1 MKIRNKITGEI
12 REISANELDQYGL
25 GGMIKRADG
34 SYSRRGLWDNIR
46 ANKGSGKKPTK
57 EMLAQE
63 KKIKAKYQGGTKTE
77 EYEENP
83 FDIPEYTVLPTLTV
97 KASKIK
103 KETSN
108 KEDSLGEDIFELID
122 PTGLSS
128 WDDVYRSYKETGLSP
143 ATALEVLGA
152 IPLLGKIGKSGKIIS
167 GGFRML
173 QDIAPY
179 LKNKK
184 TQDAAFKIYNT
195 YKNLGGGK
203 LDDVLGYTSKLV
215 KNNIKLLN
223 PKLQGSSQKAID
235 FYNNFFRAIRA
246 TQTPQVLPTYPFSNE
261 INIKDFI
268 SETKQDK
275 KMQTG
280 GKLPKNVLIP
290 RLKSHMN
297 QDEINKYLEQYA
309 SGGKIPTEILK
320 SRLESHMSPE
330 EVNNYL
336 DKYGNGGYTVR
347 RTNERKG
354 KTHVVIGPDGT
365 KKYFGDPNMG
375 ERGKSKYGKEAFY
388 ARHKSN
394 LAKNP
399 YFRAYARATWEQGGM
414 MDDIYNM
421 YDNYNSNNMSMGV
434 YEDGGIHIKKENRG
448 KFTEAANRADMSV
461 QEYAR
466 HILAN
471 KEDYSSTMV
480 KRANFARNAAK
491 WKHET
496 GGKFL
501 TVSGEAHKIYKNAD
515 GDIMVNHP
523 KENKGKWDTINLTE
537 KANINTVVEGV
548 AATKKWHKENPY
560 ALGGLTKYQTGG
572 PAKPLVIYPES
583 LNLGVVSENTS
594 VAPITK
600 LKTQGEQL
608 RNINEQKTLKAEEK
622 IKQER
627 NINYVDKVKG
637 LEVNRTDAP
646 INLTD
651 LKTKDDVK
659 KIQTFL
665 LNKGYDLGKYGVDGI
680 AGKFTK
686 NAINQYNNQFNNVD
700 FKYYDLPS
708 RKESRFGSNCAEGQC
723 SEYTAMELYRRSESK
738 ASPDEFL
745 KTLGLGSN
753 AWQIG
758 NVIKTQGGTELYNNK
773 TAKSKTSNVN
783 VKPGDIT
790 IMYTGG
796 SSFYQD
802 EANKKGDGNTHVG
815 FVSKVNPDGS
825 YYVTHNVHLPGGID
839 ANGDVK
845 WVGHAYEDLVN
856 PKSKIVSNWG
866 FKVNRIVRP
875 DYNKI
880 KKDIA
885 KKDVNPDNKIT
896 YLGDRQKASNIISKI
911 NSNKK
916 ELAEFFKVEEE
927 DHAALQQAALG
938 IIEKESKFG
947 EGYTGIKSLE
957 KVPYVN
963 DAAQL
968 ITETISETDKR
979 LKSPSNLAKGKFLKI
994 NSEYGKDEEASKG
1007 LGRIKFE
1014 MNFGD
1019 NKQKLESLK
1028 KLSKGDSAYF
1038 DYLATFSILEKNY
1051 NDFLRSGYNKNEAL
1065 YRAIAK
1071 HNSPSKAKDTSENSG
1086 AKNLDLDYAN
1096 KVIDLSRS
1104 FIIKNKNNNVQT
1116 ILDNLSL
1123 DPNLIKNTAKIPSI
1137 RNEKSKSSFEFGG
1150 KINLPKYQTAGLF
1163 SQQIDNTEGNINAN
1177 TKNINTA
1184 NPFTSIVNPGET
1196 KPLSVNV
1203 GLKNAKWDMGIM
1215 GSANVN
1221 KSGVY
1226 NPSAAVNVG
1235 YNVTPNQRLNFSA
1248 NVNKNE
1254 ATGKPNYGF
1263 KAGYTNQTKLG
1274 NINVGVNY
1282 NEVGGLSKYQG
1293 GTKTKIGNSDIY
1305 FDSDKS
1311 WKDKDGNLVV
1321 SDLATGKHYNVFRK
1335 SDGSYDFLDVEGNK
1349 ERKFKSFLSDWN
1361 NSPQAKKMLLDSVKD
1376 DNSNKSQKEINKNSS
1391 LLRQF
1396 RNKFIDDTNVAFL
1409 NPESLLEEFNKNKDK
1424 KETETFDGF
1433 SQTPSSSERK
1443 MILNP
1448 NYLLNNPLSIISEE
1462 PKNLYNYINK
1472 YDPNST
1478 KVPMRVRINNSL
1490 PKQQEKDTYIHELSH
1505 ASDFN
1510 GFFIPGIDKT
1520 IIENNAYRNAENISD
1535 GDPEWLQN
1543 QLNESW
1549 YKYLTKPS
1557 ETRARLNNL
1566 RFNLKEQGIYDP
1578 FKQEIKLKQLDKYKK
1593 TEKGDPLYELQT
1605 IYDDD
1610 QIIDMLNT
1618 ISDVNKSQDF
1628 KAEVGGLKPDL
1639 VSQEG
1644 YKDDSPFVDNPFL
1657 DIMSNKITMK
1667 GVSQPILGISDQGD
1681 IKVMLPGEEYQ
1692 FKGTKV
1698 KEMPVFQDGGLF
1710 NKKNNLNKFLKEIGI
1725 K

>member
-63 KKIKAKYQGGTKTE
+63 KKIKAKYEQ
-77 EYEENP
+77 
-83 FDIPEYTVLPTLTV
+83 
-97 KASKIK
+97 
-103 KETSN
+103 
-108 KEDSLGEDIFELID
+108 
-122 PTGLSS
+122 
-128 WDDVYRSYKETGLSP
+128 
-143 ATALEVLGA
+143 
-152 IPLLGKIGKSGKIIS
+152 
-167 GGFRML
+167 
-173 QDIAPY
+173 
-179 LKNKK
+179 
-184 TQDAAFKIYNT
+184 
-195 YKNLGGGK
+195 
-203 LDDVLGYTSKLV
+203 
-215 KNNIKLLN
+215 
-223 PKLQGSSQKAID
+223 
-235 FYNNFFRAIRA
+235 
-246 TQTPQVLPTYPFSNE
+246 
-261 INIKDFI
+261 
-268 SETKQDK
+268 
-275 KMQTG
+275 G
-280 GKLPKNVLIP
+280 GKLPKDVLIP

-309 SGGKIPTEILK
+309 SGGKMPTEILK

-501 TVSGEAHKIYKNAD
+501 TVSGEAHRIYKNAD
-515 GDIMVNHP
+515 GDIIVNHP

-537 KANINTVVEGV
+537 KANINTVAEGV

-560 ALGGLTKYQTGG
+560 ALGGLTKYQT
-572 PAKPLVIYPES
+572 
-583 LNLGVVSENTS
+583 
-594 VAPITK
+594 
-600 LKTQGEQL
+600 
-608 RNINEQKTLKAEEK
+608 
-622 IKQER
+622 
-627 NINYVDKVKG
+627 
-637 LEVNRTDAP
+637 
-646 INLTD
+646 
-651 LKTKDDVK
+651 
-659 KIQTFL
+659 
-665 LNKGYDLGKYGVDGI
+665 
-680 AGKFTK
+680 
-686 NAINQYNNQFNNVD
+686 
-700 FKYYDLPS
+700 
-708 RKESRFGSNCAEGQC
+708 
-723 SEYTAMELYRRSESK
+723 
-738 ASPDEFL
+738 
-745 KTLGLGSN
+745 
-753 AWQIG
+753 
-758 NVIKTQGGTELYNNK
+758 
-773 TAKSKTSNVN
+773 
-783 VKPGDIT
+783 
-790 IMYTGG
+790 
-796 SSFYQD
+796 
-802 EANKKGDGNTHVG
+802 
-815 FVSKVNPDGS
+815 
-825 YYVTHNVHLPGGID
+825 
-839 ANGDVK
+839 
-845 WVGHAYEDLVN
+845 
-856 PKSKIVSNWG
+856 
-866 FKVNRIVRP
+866 
-875 DYNKI
+875 
-880 KKDIA
+880 
-885 KKDVNPDNKIT
+885 
-896 YLGDRQKASNIISKI
+896 
-911 NSNKK
+911 
-916 ELAEFFKVEEE
+916 
-927 DHAALQQAALG
+927 
-938 IIEKESKFG
+938 
-947 EGYTGIKSLE
+947 
-957 KVPYVN
+957 
-963 DAAQL
+963 
-968 ITETISETDKR
+968 
-979 LKSPSNLAKGKFLKI
+979 
-994 NSEYGKDEEASKG
+994 
-1007 LGRIKFE
+1007 
-1014 MNFGD
+1014 
-1019 NKQKLESLK
+1019 
-1028 KLSKGDSAYF
+1028 
-1038 DYLATFSILEKNY
+1038 
-1051 NDFLRSGYNKNEAL
+1051 
-1065 YRAIAK
+1065 
-1071 HNSPSKAKDTSENSG
+1071 
-1086 AKNLDLDYAN
+1086 
-1096 KVIDLSRS
+1096 
-1104 FIIKNKNNNVQT
+1104 
-1116 ILDNLSL
+1116 
-1123 DPNLIKNTAKIPSI
+1123 
-1137 RNEKSKSSFEFGG
+1137 
-1150 KINLPKYQTAGLF
+1150 AGLS
-1163 SQQIDNTEGNINAN
+1163 SQQIDNTEGNINTN
-1177 TKNINTA
+1177 TQNINTA

-1321 SDLATGKHYNVFRK
+1321 SDLATGKHYNVIRK

-1376 DNSNKSQKEINKNSS
+1376 DNSNKSQKEINRNSS

-1510 GFFIPGIDKT
+1510 GFFIPSIDKT
-1520 IIENNAYRNAENISD
+1520 VIENNAYKTAENISD

-1578 FKQEIKLKQLDKYKK
+1578 FKQEIKLEQLDKYKK

-1644 YKDDSPFVDNPFL
+1644 YKDDSPFIDNPFL

-1698 KEMPVFQDGGLF
+1698 KEMPVFQDGGYTVKAGDTLSKIANKYGIPLEQLVQLNKINNPNKIQVNQKLVIPGQRKSTPISEIPRATMTPVTSQTVTNTSLNEEPLINTDLTEF
-1710 NKKNNLNKFLKEIGI
+1710 VVSAPILYDYQKTPKTKTVDENVLKNKATNIANEYEELAGKLNCVGSACMYTDRNFPKDYGIKGMMDVKKDLLQYQNTPEIPKDEINSAWNIFGALKAQDPSQIVWSDTQENANKIFSEFKTKGWNELPENVKKQFVVGTAVGFHTGNKEGLNKKQGLVGTRHYTQVIGFDDKGVPLIFDYGKIVPITNPKFDMFSIGIVATPNQYKKENIDFEKFKDLNKNITNSALNFYDKKDRVDKDIKEVSDALVTYKNRIQKQLGINDYDYNRLASLLLAVGKQETTNYSKTSKIDDFFASKFRKNPSLGIFQIKKDVAKDLMKNYPDLSYLLGGTDGI
-1725 K
+1725 KDNKYQAIVGMFLANDIDKSKNLWYNKGLNPQENVEVKEDLFKVSSSDNPALALAKNTISALIPNKIEKKLFKKKVKVNTEGNSPNLSENEKFFYAWNSPYKLKTGQAQGNSEYTQNLKKFLEDVGITF